1 MRLKLLG
8 QFEEMVGQYQK
19 DIVNFHYRLTGNR
32 FEAEDLAQETFIK
45 AYKNLDALKEQ
56 DKARSWLYSIAR
68 NVTIDFF
75 RRNKN
80 RSIPL
85 DSAIMEN
92 YARATA
98 VDYRNDVMQSEVSQE
113 LQKCLAALSEDDRMI
128 VKLLYYEGFSY
139 MEICDLLNINQ
150 NTLKSRLHRARKV
163 LLAAIRAND
172 LLREVAVDY
181 Q

>member
-1 MRLKLLG
+1 MRLELLE
-8 QFEEMVGQYQK
+8 QFE
-19 DIVNFHYRLTGNR
+19 DIVLKHQRDILNFHYRLVGNS
-32 FEAEDLAQETFIK
+32 FEAEDLAQETFLK
-45 AYKNLDALKEQ
+45 AYNKLEALKERE
-56 DKARSWLYSIAR
+56 KAKSWLYSIAR

-75 RRNKN
+75 RRNKD
-80 RSIPL
+80 RSVPL
-85 DSAIMEN
+85 DSVIMEN

-98 VDYRNDVMQSEVSQE
+98 VDYRQDVMHREVSQE
-113 LQKCLAALSEDDRMI
+113 LQKCLSTLSEEDRMI

-139 MEICDLLNINQ
+139 KEICDLLNINQ

-163 LLAAIRAND
+163 LLTAIQAND

>member
-1 MRLKLLG
+1 MRLKLLE
-8 QFEEMVGQYQK
+8 QFE
-19 DIVNFHYRLTGNR
+19 DIVQKHQRDILNFHYRLVGNR
-32 FEAEDLAQETFIK
+32 FEAEDLAQETFLK
-45 AYKNLDALKEQ
+45 AYNKLESLKEQ
-56 DKARSWLYSIAR
+56 DKAKSWLYSIAR

-85 DSAIMEN
+85 DNVILEN

-98 VDYRNDVMQSEVSQE
+98 VDYRADVMQSEVSQE

-139 MEICDLLNINQ
+139 KEICDLLNINQ

-163 LLAAIRAND
+163 LLTAIQAND

>member
-1 MRLKLLG
+1 MRLQLLEK
-8 QFEEMVGQYQK
+8 FE
-19 DIVNFHYRLTGNR
+19 DIVQEHQRDILNFHYRLIGNR
-32 FEAEDLAQETFIK
+32 CEAEDLAQETFLK
-45 AYKNLDALKEQ
+45 AYNKLDSLKEQ
-56 DKARSWLYSIAR
+56 EKVKSWLYSIAR

-75 RRNKN
+75 RKNKN
-80 RSIPL
+80 RSVPL
-85 DSAIMEN
+85 DSVIIEN

-98 VDYRNDVMQSEVSQE
+98 VDYRQDVMQSEVSQE

-139 MEICDLLNINQ
+139 KEICDLLNINQ

>member
-1 MRLKLLG
+1 MRLELLE
-8 QFEEMVGQYQK
+8 QFE
-19 DIVNFHYRLTGNR
+19 DIVLKHQRDILNFHYRLVGNR
-32 FEAEDLAQETFIK
+32 FEAEDLAQETFLK
-45 AYKNLDALKEQ
+45 AYNKLDSLKEK
-56 DKARSWLYSIAR
+56 DKVKSWLYSIAR

-75 RRNKN
+75 RKNKN

-139 MEICDLLNINQ
+139 KEICDLLNINQ

>member
-1 MRLKLLG
+1 MRLELLE
-8 QFEEMVGQYQK
+8 QFEDVVKKHQR
-19 DIVNFHYRLTGNR
+19 DILNFHYRLVGNR
-32 FEAEDLAQETFIK
+32 FEAEDLAQETFLK
-45 AYKNLDALKEQ
+45 AYNKLDSLKEQ
-56 DKARSWLYSIAR
+56 EKVKSWLYSIAR

-113 LQKCLAALSEDDRMI
+113 LQKCLATLSEDDRMI

-139 MEICDLLNINQ
+139 KEICDLLNINQ